1 MEDNLLLKKVQ
12 ADLELQKKMR
22 SDVEDE
28 VLRLGTIIENK
39 NQEIS
44 ELRQQI
50 ITCEKQKSE
59 LKGHIL
65 LFESNHDKL
74 EQVSIR

>member
-1 MEDNLLLKKVQ
+1 MLLKKVQ

-39 NQEIS
+39 NKEIS

-50 ITCEKQKSE
+50 TSCEKQKNE